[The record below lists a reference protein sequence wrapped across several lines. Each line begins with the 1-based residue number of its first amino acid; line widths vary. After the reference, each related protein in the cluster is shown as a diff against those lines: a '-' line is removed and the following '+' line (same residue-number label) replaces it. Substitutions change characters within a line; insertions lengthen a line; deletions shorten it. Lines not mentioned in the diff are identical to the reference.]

1 MFIGACRIRLHLP
14 ASQSLKD
21 KRQVVKS
28 VLARVRAQFEVAA
41 AEVDDL
47 ESWQLATLGLA
58 CVSNDARHAHDVL
71 ERAARYIEESRLDV
85 EITEVEI
92 EVQRMLE

>member
-1 MFIGACRIRLHLP
+1 MFVGACRIRLHLP
-14 ASQSLKD
+14 GSQSLKD

-47 ESWQLATLGLA
+47 DSWQLATLGLA
-58 CVSNDARHAHDVL
+58 CATNDARHAQDVL
-71 ERAARYIEESRLDV
+71 EHAARYIEESRPDI
-85 EITEVEI
+85 EITDVEI
-92 EVQRMLE
+92 EVQRMLD

>member
-1 MFIGACRIRLHLP
+1 MFVGACRIRLHLP
-14 ASQSLKD
+14 GSQSLKD

-47 ESWQLATLGLA
+47 ESWQLATLGLTCA
-58 CVSNDARHAHDVL
+58 TNDARHAQDVL
-71 ERAARYIEESRLDV
+71 EHAARYIEESRPDV
-85 EITEVEI
+85 EITDLEI
-92 EVQRMLE
+92 EVQRMLD